1 MLLPGRARCQ
11 RICAGVTPK
20 ANSPRIS
27 AERSPVAAKRQAEYR
42 EISIPEK
49 EWTPE
54 SIRGALRKV
63 RRRLADVEAF
73 DPQKVTRQFDPA
85 VTSLEISIRAMLAD
99 VFGANGRP
107 YRSYQPAATLDMAGV
122 NMNGTPLHE
131 VIEGL
136 VRGKERSITLLN
148 GAIRFFE
155 EKMQDDFP
163 GEPLD
168 QVALSAR
175 TLAAGG
181 GRFYLNASPESPFEA
196 LMGRVALLE
205 TSLSE
210 LRQQLNAPTD
220 VGIGHNRG
228 PEFDLAS
235 DEELDDVEER
245 IALLKEQGP
254 NPPTDRTNLVE
265 RSQRATQVAEKI
277 NQGLFALGVEMAK
290 GGAREAGKH
299 MLIPL

>member
-1 MLLPGRARCQ
+1 MARRPQ
-11 RICAGVTPK
+11 SEP
-20 ANSPRIS
+20 
-27 AERSPVAAKRQAEYR
+27 PV
-42 EISIPEK
+42 EK
-49 EWTPE
+49 EWTPV

-85 VTSLEISIRAMLAD
+85 VVSLEISIREMLAD
-99 VFGANGRP
+99 VFGANGRS

-122 NMNGTPLHE
+122 NLNGTPLSK

-136 VRGKERSITLLN
+136 VQGKERSITLLN
-148 GAIRFFE
+148 GAIRLFE

-163 GEPLD
+163 GEPTD

-181 GRFYLNASPESPFEA
+181 GRFYLNASAESPFEA

-210 LRQQLNAPTD
+210 LRRELNASTEI
-220 VGIGHNRG
+220 GIGHNRG

-235 DEELDDVEER
+235 AEELDDVDEL

-265 RSQRATQVAEKI
+265 RSQRATLIAEKI
-277 NQGLFALGVEMAK
+277 NAGLFAIGDELAK
-290 GGAREAGKH
+290 GAAREAGKQ
-299 MLIPL
+299 MLIPLWSAVSQWITSAGHALLIWLAGQ